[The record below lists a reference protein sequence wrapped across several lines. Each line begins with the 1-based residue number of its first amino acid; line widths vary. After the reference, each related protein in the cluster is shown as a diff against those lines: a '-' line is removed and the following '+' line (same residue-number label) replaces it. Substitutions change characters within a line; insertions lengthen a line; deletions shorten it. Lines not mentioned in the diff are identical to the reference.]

1 MQFYLDPALIEKLSV
16 GDKIPVHFP
25 ASRGGAKQ
33 YEAAVAFIDARID
46 AASGLFR
53 VKLLLD
59 NPNHD
64 IKAGMRAEGDFAKP

>member
-1 MQFYLDPALIEKLSV
+1 VS
-16 GDKIPVHFP
+16 
-25 ASRGGAKQ
+25 
-33 YEAAVAFIDARID
+33 FIDPRID

-64 IKAGMRAEGDFAKP
+64 IKAGMRAQGDFSSYGGTAAAH